1 MSRDEKVRKVSL
13 FIGSLTGGGAER
25 VTCNLANY
33 LQENGCS
40 VDVITMSDVSDTYK
54 LNKGINRFY
63 LLRKKERSNKIQD
76 FIVRQKRLKQ
86 YVINNQDVDC
96 YIVML
101 PITIFMLVRLR
112 KFTNGKIIISDRCNP
127 TSYNFIKK
135 IMMKYSARRCDGLVV
150 QTEEIS
156 RWYRGVKNKIIIPNA
171 INKDIVFPKREKNE
185 KRIVAVG
192 RIEGQ
197 KNYPMLVKSFAIFS
211 KEHPDYRLEI
221 YGKGSQEESIR
232 KLIEK
237 YQLTG
242 KIKLMGYVKNISE
255 RIANA
260 TCFVMT
266 SNFEGMPNA
275 LIEAMCIGIPCI
287 ATDCDGGGARELM
300 HNKKN
305 GFLIDKNDV
314 DGLVRSL
321 NKIIT
326 DDGFANNISAESI
339 KLRDK
344 LSYEKI
350 YNMWSGFIMR
360 TIKEDDRY
368 E

>member
-112 KFTNGKIIISDRCNP
+112 KFTNGKIIISDRCNH
-127 TSYNFIKK
+127 TSHNFIKK
-135 IMMKYSARRCDGLVV
+135 LMMKYSARRCDGLVV

-221 YGKGSQEESIR
+221 YGKGSQEKTIR
-232 KLIEK
+232 KIIKK
-237 YQLTG
+237 YGLVD
-242 KIKLMGYVKNISE
+242 KIKLMGYVDNISE

-260 TCFVMT
+260 ACFVMT

-287 ATDCDGGGARELM
+287 ATDCDGGGARELIR
-300 HNKKN
+300 NKKN
-305 GFLIDKNDV
+305 GVLVKKNDV
-314 DGLVRSL
+314 DALVESLEKIVSDRQFAKDLSKESVGLR
-321 NKIIT
+321 KQ
-326 DDGFANNISAESI
+326 
-339 KLRDK
+339 
-344 LSYEKI
+344 LSYERI
-350 YNMWSGFIMR
+350 YREWGKYVCCVISEEER
-360 TIKEDDRY
+360 EA
-368 E
+368 